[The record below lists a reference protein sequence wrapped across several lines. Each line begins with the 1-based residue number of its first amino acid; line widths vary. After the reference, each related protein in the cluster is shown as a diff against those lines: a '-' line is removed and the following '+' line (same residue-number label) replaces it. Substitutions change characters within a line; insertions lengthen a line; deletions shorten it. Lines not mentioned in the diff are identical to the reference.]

1 MRSPELLDNL
11 GDRLIGVSVL
21 EPGIFADTRTIEGL
35 GVSVGFSVPGN
46 LPDLNGDGQ
55 QDFVQAIANAHE
67 TYRLT
72 GIKLDD
78 NSTYLTSGYKFW
90 EAGGAY
96 NNGELVYGNVENIH
110 NSHWYEANGSI
121 STTDNDDLSD
131 NSWWIPIKAPQWKS
145 LWEEEPRVHSIPDND
160 LVEPLEPL
168 DLIRLNGKVDYDA
181 DLGKTYLE
189 FYVDDNFPNEFY
201 YGYGNTNYVSN
212 PRMGG
217 KIYVTEGMPGMNFD
231 VTPSD
236 SAVVRGF
243 TSFTDQNGFYSIPD
257 LDFGIYNVSV
267 YMEDHFLQ
275 ESTFRPESN
284 ATHVSETVYVAGMPT
299 LTLVSNQFGPAKSK
313 MEWSLESRRLGRP
326 GTKMKLEGIGAG
338 FKYGSTTPELFIT
351 PGPENKGTNL
361 PKLDV
366 TINLDGSL
374 NLELIYDGETTTFN
388 SEDTFTVNYSSAS
401 SGVNFREDFQFGDS
415 ENSSW
420 GGSYAAPD
428 AGSSKLIIFPNDG
441 DGAVLLRYLYPPRP
455 SEKKPTILCGCLR

>member
-1 MRSPELLDNL
+1 M
-11 GDRLIGVSVL
+11 
-21 EPGIFADTRTIEGL
+21 
-35 GVSVGFSVPGN
+35 
-46 LPDLNGDGQ
+46 
-55 QDFVQAIANAHE
+55 
-67 TYRLT
+67 
-72 GIKLDD
+72 DD

-90 EAGGAY
+90 EAGGTY

-441 DGAVLLRYLYPPRP
+441 DGASFVEVPLSAETFGDKSLPFYAVAYDENGLVLDTDNVTWELRFDFDSAEADNSRMANLSTTDGNSTDLTVR
-455 SEKKPTILCGCLR
+455 SSLRRV